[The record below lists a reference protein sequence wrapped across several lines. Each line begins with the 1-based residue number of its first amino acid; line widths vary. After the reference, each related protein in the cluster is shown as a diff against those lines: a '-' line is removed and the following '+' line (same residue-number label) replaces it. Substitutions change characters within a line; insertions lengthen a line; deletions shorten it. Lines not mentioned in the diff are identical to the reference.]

1 MLLGS
6 WVLYPSRPRVG
17 ERFLLAGV
25 GCWCG
30 VWESYS
36 GREHL
41 CMPVLS
47 MIVVVVAGFSGCCG
61 WVVVCGSRRLRPSGA
76 GAGVCFLFCRCLR
89 AFGGCLGMKGRRR
102 TLQPAICL
110 GELASEC

>member
-1 MLLGS
+1 
-6 WVLYPSRPRVG
+6 
-17 ERFLLAGV
+17 
-25 GCWCG
+25 
-30 VWESYS
+30 
-36 GREHL
+36 
-41 CMPVLS
+41 MPVLS

-102 TLQPAICL
+102 TWRSALSL
-110 GELASEC
+110 GESTSGL